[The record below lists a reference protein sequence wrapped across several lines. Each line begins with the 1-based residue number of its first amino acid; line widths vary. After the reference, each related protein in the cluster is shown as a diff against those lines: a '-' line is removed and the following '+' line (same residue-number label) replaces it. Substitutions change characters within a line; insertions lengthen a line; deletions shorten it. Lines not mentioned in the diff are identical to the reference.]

1 MEYIPV
7 TSQNRQQIN
16 DFLRQHWFSTDMVVR
31 GKVFDLSKAEGFA
44 AMEGGRIIGLVTYE
58 VRGEVCEILSLDS
71 LAERRGIGTALVGK
85 VADAAKGRGCSKI
98 VLITTNDN
106 LNAMRFYQKRR
117 FCMTHLTC
125 NALDASRKI
134 KPEIPL
140 IGDDGI
146 PLRDEIEFE
155 LDLAR

>member
-1 MEYIPV
+1 
-7 TSQNRQQIN
+7 
-16 DFLRQHWFSTDMVVR
+16 MVVR

-155 LDLAR
+155 LDLTR